1 METCYEAVWMQECL
15 AFVLLVCEGD
25 LLQIGKKHLIP
36 LLWKWMLCT
45 EN

>member
-25 LLQIGKKHLIP
+25 VLQIGKIHLI
-36 LLWKWMLCT
+36 LLLRKWMLYT